1 MNKGQ
6 DVPQGVPAVGMGHGW
21 DTGGKGV
28 GGGAGG
34 TDMTPAEQDEVGQ
47 FNVPSRIQTLYPK
60 RKPSFFVRAIT
71 QECPL
76 MMCAVP

>member
-1 MNKGQ
+1 
-6 DVPQGVPAVGMGHGW
+6 MGHGW

-47 FNVPSRIQTLYPK
+47 FNVPSRIQ
-60 RKPSFFVRAIT
+60 
-71 QECPL
+71 PL
-76 MMCAVP
+76 P